1 MSLKDNIEEELEEFS
16 NVNEYLPSLSLL
28 LESSKANL
36 ISPIE
41 SFEVIGEPNG
51 YFLDIRAKLRGKEE
65 LENVSLF
72 VKRVHLVEPISSM
85 EGLYMFPE
93 DGSLP
98 NPGESWKKTLTK
110 IHNYYN
116 EAYIDAL
123 CAATLSRLVE
133 NEISPHWAKFYGT
146 FNARVEKYM
155 YNISDEYSSLRREK
169 WFEKNKKK
177 GVFSVVTVGEDPYKK
192 DAIEILEGDDTMI
205 DCDALGDS
213 ESKSNSTLSSCK
225 SDSPLTDEEGPT
237 EILSERLVRITKIDN
252 KLTGSDDES
261 SSESS
266 TSTSSSGS
274 TSSSDQTSSSGSTS
288 SSDQTSSSGSTSS
301 SSRNTHSYNQDSC
314 EFYAEFSNFP
324 VQVTFHERCEDT
336 MDSLLDLEETTDD
349 PLLNESKDERWS
361 AWLFQIISALTV
373 AQYHYGF
380 VHNDLHTNNIMW
392 CGTEEEYLYYKLD
405 AKTFYRVPTYGNLM
419 KIIDFGRASF
429 FLKDRDQLL
438 ITDSFDDGN
447 DAAGQYNCPP
457 FYDKKEPRVDPN
469 PSFDLCRLAVSMFD
483 ALYPDHPGIK
493 TPEKVVAEEQGRISY
508 ESSSELYNILWSWL
522 TDEKGKNILRNPDD
536 SERFPD
542 FDLYK
547 HIGRYAKNSIPRI
560 EAKRPYFEKL
570 YRIEKEKIP
579 RGVKIWEIPLE

>member
-1 MSLKDNIEEELEEFS
+1 
-16 NVNEYLPSLSLL
+16 
-28 LESSKANL
+28 
-36 ISPIE
+36 
-41 SFEVIGEPNG
+41 
-51 YFLDIRAKLRGKEE
+51 
-65 LENVSLF
+65 
-72 VKRVHLVEPISSM
+72 
-85 EGLYMFPE
+85 
-93 DGSLP
+93 
-98 NPGESWKKTLTK
+98 
-110 IHNYYN
+110 
-116 EAYIDAL
+116 
-123 CAATLSRLVE
+123 
-133 NEISPHWAKFYGT
+133 
-146 FNARVEKYM
+146 
-155 YNISDEYSSLRREK
+155 
-169 WFEKNKKK
+169 
-177 GVFSVVTVGEDPYKK
+177 
-192 DAIEILEGDDTMI
+192 
-205 DCDALGDS
+205 
-213 ESKSNSTLSSCK
+213 
-225 SDSPLTDEEGPT
+225 
-237 EILSERLVRITKIDN
+237 
-252 KLTGSDDES
+252 
-261 SSESS
+261 
-266 TSTSSSGS
+266 
-274 TSSSDQTSSSGSTS
+274 
-288 SSDQTSSSGSTSS
+288 
-301 SSRNTHSYNQDSC
+301 
-314 EFYAEFSNFP
+314 
-324 VQVTFHERCEDT
+324 